1 MHVSLTVWIVTCVVI
16 LGLFVFDFFAHV
28 RTPHA
33 PTLKESGIWSA
44 VYITIAILFGLFV
57 WWHWGGT
64 YGGEYFAGYVTE
76 KALSV
81 DNLFVFVVIMSKFA
95 VPREYQQKVLL
106 LGIVMALVMRGA
118 FIAVG
123 AAAIDAYSWV
133 FYLFGLFLVL
143 TAVKLLREGD
153 DPVEHE
159 EKRETRLERVVKRV
173 FRTTDEFQGDRL
185 TARVNGKRMI
195 TPMLLVLVIIGFTD
209 VLFALDSIP
218 AIYGLTQE
226 PYLVF
231 AANAF
236 ALMGLRQLYFLLGG
250 LLDRLV
256 YLTYGL
262 SLILAFIGVKL
273 ILHALHE
280 NTLPFIN
287 GGHHVAVPEI
297 STAVSLGVIVGTLV
311 ITTVLSLV
319 ASRRAEQRE
328 AVDAA
333 ASQRS
338 SQEQPSLHEPRQ
350 RD

>member
-1 MHVSLTVWIVTCVVI
+1 MNVSPTVWAITCVVI

-28 RTPHA
+28 RVPHA
-33 PTLKESGIWSA
+33 PSLRESGMWSA
-44 VYITIAILFGLFV
+44 IYISIAVVFGFFV
-57 WWHWGGT
+57 WWQWGGT

-81 DNLFVFVVIMSKFA
+81 DNLFVFVIIMSKFA
-95 VPREYQQKVLL
+95 VPREFQQKVLL

-123 AAAIDAYSWV
+123 AAAINAYSWV
-133 FYLFGLFLVL
+133 FYLFGAFLIF
-143 TAVKLLREGD
+143 TAIKLLRESD

-159 EKRETRLERVVKRV
+159 EERETRLERFLKKRL
-173 FRTTDEFQGDRL
+173 RTSDEYDGDKLFTRI
-185 TARVNGKRMI
+185 NGKRWA
-195 TPMLLVLVIIGFTD
+195 TPMLLVLIVIGFTD

-231 AANAF
+231 TANAF

-256 YLTYGL
+256 FLSYGL
-262 SLILAFIGVKL
+262 SFILGFIGVKL
-273 ILHALHE
+273 VLHALHE

-287 GGHHVAVPEI
+287 GGEHVAVPEI
-297 STAVSLGVIVGTLV
+297 STVLSLSVILATLV
-311 ITTVLSLV
+311 ITTVASLLWSKHKG
-319 ASRRAEQRE
+319 ASSSEP
-328 AVDAA
+328 AVRHD
-333 ASQRS
+333 
-338 SQEQPSLHEPRQ
+338 E
-350 RD
+350 